1 MSTELRVNDKPQTPL
16 PKVEGLRVGIV
27 VAEWNAHVTEAL
39 LAGAL
44 EVFKNEGYLIE
55 NILVEHVPGTV
66 ELTYGASR
74 MMRMPVDAVIVFGCV
89 IRGGTPHFD
98 YVCDSVTQG
107 VAQLYALGTKPVVFG
122 VLTTDNEEQA
132 VERAGGALGNKGS
145 EAAEVAI
152 KMVDFSRRIG

>member
-1 MSTELRVNDKPQTPL
+1 
-16 PKVEGLRVGIV
+16 
-27 VAEWNAHVTEAL
+27 
-39 LAGAL
+39 
-44 EVFKNEGYLIE
+44 
-55 NILVEHVPGTV
+55 
-66 ELTYGASR
+66 

-89 IRGGTPHFD
+89 VRGGTPHFD

-107 VAQLYALGTKPVVFG
+107 VAQLNALGTKPVVFG

>member
-1 MSTELRVNDKPQTPL
+1 M
-16 PKVEGLRVGIV
+16 GIV

-44 EVFKNEGYLIE
+44 EVFKNEGYPVE

-107 VAQLYALGTKPVVFG
+107 VAQLNALGTKPVVFG

>member
-44 EVFKNEGYLIE
+44 EVFKNEGYPVE

-107 VAQLYALGTKPVVFG
+107 VAQLNALGTKPVVFG
-122 VLTTDNEEQA
+122 VPPTTKSRLWS
-132 VERAGGALGNKGS
+132 VPVVLL
-145 EAAEVAI
+145 AI
-152 KMVDFSRRIG
+152 KARKRLRWLLRWWIFHVA

>member
-44 EVFKNEGYLIE
+44 EVFKNEGYPIE

-66 ELTYGASR
+66 ELTYGA
-74 MMRMPVDAVIVFGCV
+74 
-89 IRGGTPHFD
+89 
-98 YVCDSVTQG
+98 
-107 VAQLYALGTKPVVFG
+107 
-122 VLTTDNEEQA
+122 
-132 VERAGGALGNKGS
+132 
-145 EAAEVAI
+145 
-152 KMVDFSRRIG
+152 

>member
-1 MSTELRVNDKPQTPL
+1 M
-16 PKVEGLRVGIV
+16 
-27 VAEWNAHVTEAL
+27 AEWNAHVTEAL

-44 EVFKNEGYLIE
+44 EVFKNEGYPVE

-107 VAQLYALGTKPVVFG
+107 VAQLNALGTKPVVFG

>member
-44 EVFKNEGYLIE
+44 EVFKNEGYPVE

-98 YVCDSVTQG
+98 YVCAEASKGIAQVSMQTG
-107 VAQLYALGTKPVVFG
+107 VPVAFG
-122 VLTTDNEEQA
+122 VLTTETIQQA
-132 VERAGGALGNKGS
+132 VERAGTKAGNKGVDCAM
-145 EAAEVAI
+145 AAME
-152 KMVDFSRRIG
+152 MVNLFKEM